1 MLVRTR
7 LSVMMFLQYFV
18 WGAWWVTLATYLS
31 NVKSAD
37 GHRIFSDTFVGSA
50 YGASAIAAMIT
61 PFFIGM
67 IADRFFSTERL
78 LCVLHLLG
86 AGFIWYLSTIVT
98 PQAFYVVLILYFVTY
113 MPTLALT
120 NSLSF
125 HHLSDP
131 AKEFPAIRL
140 SGTIGWIVAGLVVG
154 SLLIAGKQW
163 GLHFEHPLGL
173 PFTLQLGE
181 QLGPDARIEPT
192 AFPMQV
198 AAVAQAILG
207 VFCLVLPHTPPSKR
221 ESQSASDVLGLSTL
235 GLMKEWSFF
244 VFIVGA
250 FLICIPL
257 QFYYSFAN
265 QFFNELHVANAAA
278 KQTYGQMLE
287 VVFLAM
293 MPFLLVRLGV
303 KWMLVVGMGAWG
315 LRYLLFANGNA
326 DERMWMLYIGILLHG
341 ICYDFFF
348 VTCQI
353 YVDNKAAGHARA
365 SAQGFVAF
373 VTLGL
378 GLFVGSIVSGP
389 IVEHYETPAA
399 AIKHNWFSIWLV
411 PAGMAVIVMVMFAL
425 LFRERGDGRPP
436 HEVDLERATRI
447 PEEAPR

>member
-18 WGAWWVTLATYLS
+18 WGAWWVTLGTYLS
-31 NVKSAD
+31 SAKD
-37 GHRIFSDTFVGSA
+37 AAGQRIFSDTFVGGA
-50 YGASAIAAMIT
+50 YGTSAIAAMIT
-61 PFFIGM
+61 PFFVGM
-67 IADRFFSTERL
+67 IADRFFSTERM

-86 AGFIWYLSTIVT
+86 AGIIWYLSTIVA
-98 PQAFYVVLILYFVTY
+98 PQQFYIGLILYFVTY

-131 AKEFPAIRL
+131 TKEFPAIRL
-140 SGTIGWIVAGLVVG
+140 SGTIGWIVAGLLVG

-163 GLHFEHPLGL
+163 GLHFERPLGL
-173 PFTLQLGE
+173 PFTLQLGN
-181 QLGPDARIEPT
+181 QLGTDAKIEPT
-192 AFPMQV
+192 AFPLQI
-198 AAVAQAILG
+198 AAIAQAILG

-221 ESQSASDVLGLSTL
+221 ENQSASDVLGLSTL
-235 GLMKEWSFF
+235 ALMKEWSFF

-265 QFFNELHVANAAA
+265 QFFNELNVANAAA

-326 DERMWMLYIGILLHG
+326 DDGMWMLYVGILLHG

-389 IVEHYETPAA
+389 IVEHFATPGA
-399 AIKHNWFSIWLV
+399 AIKHDWHSIWLV
-411 PAGMAVIVMVMFAL
+411 PAAMAVVVMVLFAL
-425 LFRERGDGRPP
+425 LFRERGDGRPA
-436 HEVDLERATRI
+436 HEVDMERATRVS
-447 PEEAPR
+447 EEAPR

>member
-18 WGAWWVTLATYLS
+18 WGAWWVTLGTYLS
-31 NVKSAD
+31 STKNAA
-37 GHRIFSDTFVGSA
+37 GERIFSDTFVGNA

-61 PFFIGM
+61 PFFVGM

-86 AGFIWYLSTIVT
+86 ACVIWYLSTVLS
-98 PQAFYVVLILYFVTY
+98 PDKFYIVLIAYFITY

-140 SGTIGWIVAGLVVG
+140 MGTIGWVIAGLLVG

-163 GLHFEHPLGL
+163 GLHFERPLGL
-173 PFTLQLGE
+173 PFTLQLGDK
-181 QLGPDARIEPT
+181 LGETAKIEPT
-192 AFPMQV
+192 AYPLQL
-198 AAVAQAILG
+198 AAIAQAALG
-207 VFCLVLPHTPPSKR
+207 VFCLVLPHTPPSKK
-221 ESQSASDVLGLSTL
+221 EGQSASDALGLGTL
-235 GLMKEWSFF
+235 ALMKEWSFF
-244 VFIVGA
+244 VFVVGA
-250 FLICIPL
+250 FLVCIPL

-265 QFFNELHVANAAA
+265 QFLNELSVANAAA

-287 VVFLAM
+287 VVFLAI
-293 MPFLLVRLGV
+293 MPFLFARLGV
-303 KWMLVVGMGAWG
+303 KWMLVVGMGAWA
-315 LRYLLFANGNA
+315 LRYVLFANGNA
-326 DERMWMLYIGILLHG
+326 DSAMWMLYVGILLHG

-348 VTCQI
+348 VTCQL
-353 YVDNKAAGHARA
+353 YVDSKAAAHARA
-365 SAQGFVAF
+365 AAQGFVAF

-378 GLFVGSIVSGP
+378 GLFVGSIVSGRV
-389 IVEHYETPAA
+389 VEHFATPAA
-399 AIKHNWFSIWLV
+399 AIKHDWFSIWLV
-411 PAGMAVIVMVMFAL
+411 PAGMAALVMVLFAL
-425 LFRERGDGRPP
+425 LFYDRGGRPT
-436 HEVDLERATRI
+436 HEVDMERATRV